1 MNKTQLVLIF
11 VWIALAI
18 VNIVSLFTVSTFL
31 LCCNY
36 AFGFMNGLMALA
48 LLPQV
53 LRYTRK
59 RIKGEE

>member
-31 LCCNY
+31 LYCNY